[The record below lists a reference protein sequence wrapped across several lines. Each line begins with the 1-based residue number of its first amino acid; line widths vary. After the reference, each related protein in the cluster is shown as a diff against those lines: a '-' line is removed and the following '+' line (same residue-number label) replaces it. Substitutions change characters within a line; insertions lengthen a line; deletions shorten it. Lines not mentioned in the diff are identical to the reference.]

1 MTTLTDIL
9 FWQAGF
15 NTSVV
20 LIGCT
25 LLGASAGVVG
35 CFAVL
40 RQRSLVADAIG
51 HATLPGV
58 MLGYLI
64 ALAITGEGRRL
75 PWLLGGAAVT
85 GLMGVLAVQA
95 IVATRRLRED
105 AAIASVLSIFFGVGV
120 LLLSYI
126 QTLSTPDRGGLTHF
140 ILGQTAAM
148 SRTDALMIGV
158 VGLAA
163 MLVVIALAKE
173 LRLVAFDESLAR
185 AQGWPV
191 LVLDVL
197 LMAVITAVM
206 VVAIQVVGMLL
217 VVAMLIIPPAAARHW
232 SDRFAP
238 VVILSGVLGG
248 LAAYAGAAASA
259 VGENIPIGAAIVLA
273 SGVAFALGLL
283 LSPRRGVLLGAFRSA
298 RLRFVVRA
306 QHRLRHL
313 HAARH
318 ARPDGFIDRL
328 LLAWLVRQGLAR
340 RNGSLYET
348 TARGDEACDL
358 AKRAA
363 RTWQSAVG
371 LDQSARLSPG
381 ADAVE
386 HVLSREMI
394 ERLEQD
400 LRTRRNAP

>member
-1 MTTLTDIL
+1 
-9 FWQAGF
+9 
-15 NTSVV
+15 
-20 LIGCT
+20 
-25 LLGASAGVVG
+25 
-35 CFAVL
+35 
-40 RQRSLVADAIG
+40 
-51 HATLPGV
+51 
-58 MLGYLI
+58 
-64 ALAITGEGRRL
+64 
-75 PWLLGGAAVT
+75 
-85 GLMGVLAVQA
+85 MGVLAVQA

-105 AAIASVLSIFFGVGV
+105 AAIAAVLSIFFGVGV

-163 MLVVIALAKE
+163 MLVVVALAKE

-238 VVILSGVLGG
+238 VVVLSGVLGG
-248 LAAYAGAAASA
+248 LAAYAGAVASA

-273 SGVAFALGLL
+273 SGGAFALGLL

-313 HAARH
+313 HATRH
-318 ARPDGFIDRL
+318 ARPDGPFDRL

-340 RNGSLYET
+340 RTGSLYET

-358 AKRAA
+358 ARRAA

-400 LRTRRNAP
+400 LGSRRKTP